1 MRSYV
6 ISACSPAD
14 LNKHY
19 FEERKYSIFYV
30 LNMNWLIQPI
40 QMTYLNLYPLVTS
53 IKQW

>member
-14 LNKHY
+14 LNKKY
-19 FEERKYSIFYV
+19 FEERNIPYV
-30 LNMNWLIQPI
+30 LNMNWPIQPI
-40 QMTYLNLYPLVTS
+40 QMTYLNLYLLVTS

>member
-1 MRSYV
+1 MKSYV

-14 LNKHY
+14 LNKNILKN
-19 FEERKYSIFYV
+19 EIFHIYV